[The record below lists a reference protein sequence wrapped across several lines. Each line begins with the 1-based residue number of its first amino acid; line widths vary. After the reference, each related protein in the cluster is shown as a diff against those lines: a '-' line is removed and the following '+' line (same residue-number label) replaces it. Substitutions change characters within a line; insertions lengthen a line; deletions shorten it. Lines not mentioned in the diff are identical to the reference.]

1 MAQHIL
7 LVEDEADLR
16 LGLSVRL
23 SASGFSCETACNG
36 REGLEHVAKRRPD
49 LIIVDLLMPVMD
61 GFEMVR
67 RLKAT
72 PQMSSI
78 PLLVITAL
86 PERSRAPRAEE
97 LRGIRILQKPFE
109 ARELL
114 VAVRALLATSGS
126 SLPDGSPRDG

>member
-23 SASGFSCETACNG
+23 SASGFHCETACNG
-36 REGLEHVAKRRPD
+36 KEGLEEVARHRPD
-49 LIIVDLLMPVMD
+49 LIIADLLMPVMD
-61 GFEMVR
+61 GFEMVH
-67 RLKAT
+67 RLKAS
-72 PQMSSI
+72 PQTSAI
-78 PLLVITAL
+78 PILIITAL
-86 PERSRAPRAEE
+86 PERSRAPRADE

-114 VAVRALLATSGS
+114 VTVRALLATQGS
-126 SLPDGSPRDG
+126 SDG